1 MERKLTWTRSRAR
14 AWSSVSSDGLSPP
27 CKQKICRARDI
38 DGHNH
43 GLYGAAHLASDKRCH
58 RQVVEQVSEVVPDVG
73 VAVFSQALIVEAVDL
88 RSVWEAWN
96 WMVTV
101 QVNRGK
107 HRLTYDRI
115 IRQWR
120 TCVIWRD
127 S

>member
-1 MERKLTWTRSRAR
+1 
-14 AWSSVSSDGLSPP
+14 
-27 CKQKICRARDI
+27 
-38 DGHNH
+38 
-43 GLYGAAHLASDKRCH
+43 
-58 RQVVEQVSEVVPDVG
+58 
-73 VAVFSQALIVEAVDL
+73 
-88 RSVWEAWN
+88 
-96 WMVTV
+96 MVTV